1 MKKPSPLGR
10 VAEHKRGQERYG
22 NISPKLY
29 RQSEIVLYLFRH
41 GFAVPPSPE
50 GKAFIE
56 RSDFLKRKK
65 KLQESA
71 GALAAVCQLRSGD
84 THPFGAVR
92 GFVPLGG
99 GEERVYRE
107 MREAIPV
114 LDAAVGKMVRLCGGF
129 SVQCKNP
136 EAQKKLNAFLQM
148 MPCGRGQMGIES
160 FLSGYLDSLLTY
172 GRAVGELVVAGGKLR
187 AVCWGD
193 VTALEVQE
201 GENPLDVVL
210 WGVDEH
216 GMMRPL
222 PYQQLLLFT
231 TWHPEP
237 GHPYGVSMFRGMPF
251 LADILLKIYN
261 TFGSN
266 WERAGNVR
274 YSVICKGAEELDP
287 GAAQERGR
295 AVASEWARAMED
307 CKNGTVRDFVAVGD
321 VEIKVIGGEA
331 PILDSQ
337 VPVRQI
343 LEQLVAKTGL
353 PPFLLGLSWST
364 TERMS
369 AQQADL
375 LTSELWALR
384 RAVEPAMRKICRMY
398 LALEG
403 LDDRVEI
410 LWDDI
415 SLQDITQEAQADLY
429 RAQAEKYRAEAG
441 R

>member
-1 MKKPSPLGR
+1 M
-10 VAEHKRGQERYG
+10 
-22 NISPKLY
+22 
-29 RQSEIVLYLFRH
+29 
-41 GFAVPPSPE
+41 
-50 GKAFIE
+50 
-56 RSDFLKRKK
+56 KRKK
-65 KLQESA
+65 EKN
-71 GALAAVCQLRSGD
+71 GVTAVCQLRNGD
-84 THPFGAVR
+84 LHPFGAMR

-114 LDAAVGKMVRLCGGF
+114 LDAAVVKMVRLCGGF
-129 SVQCKNP
+129 EVKCRTP
-136 EAQKKLNAFLQM
+136 EAQQKLNQFLQM

-193 VTALEVQE
+193 VTSLEVQE
-201 GENPLDVVL
+201 SDNALETVL
-210 WGVDEH
+210 WGMDEH
-216 GMMRPL
+216 GLMRPL
-222 PYQQLLLFT
+222 PYQHLLLFT

-237 GHPYGVSMFRGMPF
+237 AHPYGVSLFRGMPF

-261 TFGSN
+261 TIGSN

-274 YSVICKGAEELDP
+274 YSVVCKGGEELDP
-287 GAAQERGR
+287 NTAQERGK
-295 AVASEWARAMED
+295 AVAAEWARAMED
-307 CKNGTVRDFVAVGD
+307 SKNGTVRDFVAVGD

-331 PILDSQ
+331 PILDSE

-369 AQQADL
+369 TQQADL

-384 RAVEPAMRKICRMY
+384 RAVEPAMRKICGTF

-403 LDDRVEI
+403 LDNRVEI

-415 SLQDITQEAQADLY
+415 SLQDITQEAQAALY
-429 RAQAEKYRAEAG
+429 RAQAEKYRADAENE
-441 R
+441 

>member
-1 MKKPSPLGR
+1 M
-10 VAEHKRGQERYG
+10 
-22 NISPKLY
+22 
-29 RQSEIVLYLFRH
+29 
-41 GFAVPPSPE
+41 
-50 GKAFIE
+50 
-56 RSDFLKRKK
+56 KRKK
-65 KLQESA
+65 KDGGVTA
-71 GALAAVCQLRSGD
+71 ICQLRNGD
-84 THPFGAVR
+84 LHPFGAMR

-114 LDAAVGKMVRLCGGF
+114 LDAAVVKMVRLCGGF
-129 SVQCKNP
+129 EVQCQN
-136 EAQKKLNAFLQM
+136 AQAQQKLNQFLQM

-193 VTALEVQE
+193 VTSLEVQE
-201 GENPLDVVL
+201 GDNALETVL
-210 WGVDEH
+210 WGMDEH
-216 GMMRPL
+216 GLMRPL
-222 PYQQLLLFT
+222 PYQHLLLFT

-237 GHPYGVSMFRGMPF
+237 AHPYGVSLFRGMPF
-251 LADILLKIYN
+251 LAEVLMKIYN
-261 TFGSN
+261 TIGTN
-266 WERAGNVR
+266 WERTGNIR
-274 YSVICKGAEELDP
+274 YSVVCKGGEDLDP
-287 GAAQERGR
+287 AMAQERGK
-295 AVASEWARAMED
+295 AVAAEWARAMED
-307 CKNGTVRDFVAVGD
+307 SKNGTVRDFVAVGD

-331 PILDSQ
+331 PILDSE

-369 AQQADL
+369 TQQADL

-384 RAVEPAMRKICRMY
+384 RAVEPAMRKICQTY

-403 LDDRVEI
+403 LDNRVQI
-410 LWDDI
+410 HWDDI
-415 SLQDITQEAQADLY
+415 SLQDITQEAQAQLY
-429 RAQAEKYRAEAG
+429 RAQAEKYRRDAKHA
-441 R
+441 